1 MSMIFNED
9 VCCLGL
15 QLEEKHNSKKTGN
28 HIGVGNYE
36 KNKKHYQ
43 IGLNIILCLCLI
55 PIIYLVIKAI
65 TLVGSYESFGY
76 VFDCLSLEEP
86 WSVSCAFSA
95 VFFWVFILLI
105 MGGWIYYLILGLIAL
120 YLTKNTMLKKQK
132 QKLKKIKDVLEIQ
145 GELNILSY

>member
-1 MSMIFNED
+1 MGVFMSMIFNED

-65 TLVGSYESFGY
+65 TLVGSYESFGC

-86 WSVSCAFSA
+86 WSVSGAFSA
-95 VFFWVFILLI
+95 VFLLGIYFTNYGRMDILFNFGLDCFIFNKK
-105 MGGWIYYLILGLIAL
+105 YNVKK
-120 YLTKNTMLKKQK
+120 TKTKTQKNKRRSRNTR
-132 QKLKKIKDVLEIQ
+132 
-145 GELNILSY
+145 

>member
-9 VCCLGL
+9 VCCFGL

-36 KNKKHYQ
+36 KKKHYQ

-86 WSVSCAFSA
+86 WSVSGAFSA

-120 YLTKNTMLKKQK
+120 YLTKKYNVKKTK
-132 QKLKKIKDVLEIQ
+132 TKLKKIKDVLEIQ